1 MSCKPLDLKF
11 TILETQETMGMV
23 SLNIPNILDKISCM
37 RDCEIRELKII
48 SLGVTTE
55 DHLPLS

>member
-1 MSCKPLDLKF
+1 
-11 TILETQETMGMV
+11 MV

>member
-1 MSCKPLDLKF
+1 MQNLLDLKF
-11 TILETQETMGMV
+11 TILETPETMGMV